1 MPPETDAV
9 QAHEARI
16 TILEQQA
23 ADVRA
28 TLKELTN
35 DVRQLVA
42 VMTQQAEDRAAL
54 KRAFQQIGRLADKV
68 EALEASMQAAKEDEL
83 RQDAQRANDELQ
95 QVRADRRRVLW
106 MALSYALAGAAGAF
120 FTHLGI
126 PMVTR

>member
-1 MPPETDAV
+1 MPPETDV
-9 QAHEARI
+9 QQAHETRI
-16 TILEQQA
+16 TLLEQQA
-23 ADVRA
+23 AEVR
-28 TLKELTN
+28 TILRELTA

-68 EALEASMQAAKEDEL
+68 ESIEAAIQSEKQEEL
-83 RQDAQRANDELQ
+83 RQEAQSAQAELQ
-95 QVRADRRRVLW
+95 QVRADRRRVAW

-120 FTHLGI
+120 FAHMGI

>member
-68 EALEASMQAAKEDEL
+68 EALEASLQAAKEDEL
-83 RQDAQRANDELQ
+83 RQEAQRANDELQ
-95 QVRADRRRVLW
+95 QFRANRRRVLW
-106 MALSYALAGAAGAF
+106 MALSYALAGAAGSL